1 MKRHVNLLIFILV
14 TAAIITTAYLPRFTR
29 NEKTRVRQAV
39 QFVISNHPFASIL
52 PPPNSDRL
60 ERPISMLFL
69 GDIML
74 GRYVRTLMEKNKN
87 LDYPFEKLTPFL
99 QARAFDAVIAN
110 LEGPIIDKPVRSQT
124 GMTFGFAPDTAEI
137 IKRNSIDI
145 VTIANNHTLDQ
156 GKKGL
161 ESTKKYLDT
170 AGVLYFGHPIMPDR
184 NDVLIQEYA
193 AHTTSSAAPDS
204 PLTIAFIGFHDA
216 TRKLDLP
223 AAIQLIKEID
233 PTVDAVVVVIHWG
246 IEYQQKPSKRQ
257 QELAHAFIDAGAD
270 LIIGHHPHIVQ
281 TDETYRGVPIIY
293 SLGNLIFDQYF
304 RADTQEGLAVEVQ
317 WQPNTATATT
327 ADPTKR
333 FTPVIIKHPYKLP
346 KSQPIFDD

>member
-1 MKRHVNLLIFILV
+1 MKRHLNLLIFVLV
-14 TAAIITTAYLPRFTR
+14 TAALITTAYLPRLTR
-29 NEKTRVRQAV
+29 NEKKAV
-39 QFVISNHPFASIL
+39 QQTIASIL
-52 PPPNSDRL
+52 PSPLNHVSRP
-60 ERPISMLFL
+60 ERPVSMLFL

-99 QARAFDAVIAN
+99 QTHAFDAVIAN

-124 GMTFGFAPDTAEI
+124 GMTFGFAPDTAQI
-137 IKRNSIDI
+137 LKRNGIDI

-161 ESTKKYLDT
+161 ESTKRYLDA
-170 AGVLYFGHPIMPDR
+170 AGVLHFGHPIMPD
-184 NDVLIQEYA
+184 NADVLIQQYPLDPA
-193 AHTTSSAAPDS
+193 DTTASR
-204 PLTIAFIGFHDA
+204 PLTVAFIGFHDA

-223 AAIQLIKEID
+223 AAINLIKETD

-270 LIIGHHPHIVQ
+270 LVIGHHPHIVQ

-304 RADTQEGLAVEVQ
+304 RADTQEGLAIEVQ
-317 WQPNTATATT
+317 WRRKTALAEG
-327 ADPTKR
+327 
-333 FTPVIIKHPYKLP
+333 FTPTIIKHPYKLP
-346 KSQPIFDD
+346 KSQPIFGE